1 MKTWSGLTDLGFDLK
16 AGQAAQLVAVL
27 AAAFPKLESFS
38 VESDPAAHPCSVD
51 DLRTLNGFPRLREF
65 RGANSMMTDEI
76 LPGLL
81 AVEGL
86 ESLVLVN
93 TTKLTN
99 ASLGTVAKLRKLKRL
114 EITGCP
120 NLTDAALAAFKK
132 ARPDVTVVR

>member
-1 MKTWSGLTDLGFDLK
+1 M
-16 AGQAAQLVAVL
+16 
-27 AAAFPKLESFS
+27 
-38 VESDPAAHPCSVD
+38 ESDPAAHPCSVD